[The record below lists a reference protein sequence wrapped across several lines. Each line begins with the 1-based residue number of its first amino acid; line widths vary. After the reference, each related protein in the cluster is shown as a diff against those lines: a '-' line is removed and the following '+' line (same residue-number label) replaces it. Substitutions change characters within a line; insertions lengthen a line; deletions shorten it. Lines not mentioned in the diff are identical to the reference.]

1 MTHPGQ
7 VSRAVSNPKKSVK
20 FSRDILNVPHLY
32 AFGNLA
38 FFDIEGTRLFLNE
51 SEEWSAE
58 ESILYFSVVDINT
71 TCNDLSENG
80 VKCSQQPHK
89 IHTHENG
96 TEEWMAFIE
105 NPNGRPL
112 ELMSSIPLKS

>member
-1 MTHPGQ
+1 M
-7 VSRAVSNPKKSVK
+7 K

-80 VKCSQQPHK
+80 VKCSAAISLTKSILTKMELKNGWLLLK
-89 IHTHENG
+89 IQ
-96 TEEWMAFIE
+96 MADLW
-105 NPNGRPL
+105 N
-112 ELMSSIPLKS
+112 